1 MPETTPPSSRPHEPL
16 RDVIVSRFAAVL
28 HQRWPQDLGPLVLVW
43 GIWLVLAR
51 ALYHYVQTFPVN
63 APWMDEWELIPT
75 LTGHLPLSWKWLWS
89 LHNEHRMVIPR
100 LIYLAVVKLAGDFR
114 AGCYFSAGA
123 LDLSAAAMIVVARR
137 VRGYTL
143 YSDAIFPVITLHLGQ
158 WENLLFSLH
167 VVWTSGAALVAAVL
181 LIIVQPGRLS
191 LRASLGLAL
200 CTIMLPLCG
209 GNGLAYAPACLAM
222 VMLVGWQVR
231 KVSHHGRRATAAVW
245 ALGLVGVA
253 VTALYF
259 VDYTR
264 PAKHPPSRDLQGT
277 IEGAAIFLAEGLGAA
292 AKTVWPNIR
301 IALYL
306 AAATIAL
313 AMLGAFVSRV
323 NERPRV
329 SRLALFLGAVL
340 TLAIGTGWARR
351 GLGAEMMFSTRY
363 VTAAAAFW
371 LATYFAWEV
380 VGHRP
385 LRETA
390 QALLFALAAAFL
402 VANRNEGLA
411 HSGHGRNE
419 RIALQNDVRAGV
431 PLEKIAAKHW
441 NHVYYP
447 LYMSISKDD
456 PAGPDTFRERLKML
470 RESRFGI
477 FRDLK

>member
-1 MPETTPPSSRPHEPL
+1 
-16 RDVIVSRFAAVL
+16 
-28 HQRWPQDLGPLVLVW
+28 
-43 GIWLVLAR
+43 
-51 ALYHYVQTFPVN
+51 
-63 APWMDEWELIPT
+63 
-75 LTGHLPLSWKWLWS
+75 
-89 LHNEHRMVIPR
+89 
-100 LIYLAVVKLAGDFR
+100 
-114 AGCYFSAGA
+114 
-123 LDLSAAAMIVVARR
+123 
-137 VRGYTL
+137 
-143 YSDAIFPVITLHLGQ
+143 
-158 WENLLFSLH
+158 
-167 VVWTSGAALVAAVL
+167 
-181 LIIVQPGRLS
+181 
-191 LRASLGLAL
+191 
-200 CTIMLPLCG
+200 
-209 GNGLAYAPACLAM
+209 
-222 VMLVGWQVR
+222 
-231 KVSHHGRRATAAVW
+231 
-245 ALGLVGVA
+245 
-253 VTALYF
+253 
-259 VDYTR
+259 
-264 PAKHPPSRDLQGT
+264 
-277 IEGAAIFLAEGLGAA
+277 
-292 AKTVWPNIR
+292 
-301 IALYL
+301 
-306 AAATIAL
+306 
-313 AMLGAFVSRV
+313 MLGAFVSRV